1 MEVRGSSTAEGAEA
15 EVAEAP
21 AAEVLEGDPQV
32 GAVGRR
38 TESVAQTEVE
48 AGQTAAAVALEPSV
62 EQQGRTTLATWAS
75 CPRRLRL
82 FPRQPRRE
90 HRRPLGWQSG

>member
-1 MEVRGSSTAEGAEA
+1 MEVKGSSTAEGAEA

-21 AAEVLEGDPQV
+21 AAEVLEGDPRE

-38 TESVAQTEVE
+38 TGSVAQTEVE
-48 AGQTAAAVALEPSV
+48 AGQTAAVALEPSV
-62 EQQGRTTLATWAS
+62 EQLGRTTLATWAS

-82 FPRQPRRE
+82 FPRQPRCE